1 MTKALPR
8 LLPLLLG
15 GLSAIPP
22 MAVDMYLPAFP
33 VIAKNLGASEDH
45 VQFSLMTFFAGLM
58 LGQLFYGPLSDR
70 FGRKPLIYLG
80 LVAFAIASLGCVF
93 AADARQLSILRFV
106 QGVGGSI
113 GMVVSLAIVRDLY
126 TGKQAARLLS
136 LVVLVLG
143 AAPVVAPLLG
153 SMVIS
158 VSSWRIIFVIL
169 ALFGMMLLGF
179 AAAILPET
187 RSTELR
193 AVSKPAD
200 SLRQYARLLVNGRYV
215 PFVLA
220 VSIAQ
225 AGFFAYLSASAPAFI
240 TVFGLSPFVFSL
252 VFATN
257 ALGMMAAARVTP
269 RLLDRFHAA
278 TIVRIALLVY
288 LTAALIL
295 LAMTLSGQLSAVSLA
310 VVLFVVV
317 ATLGCIMPVSS
328 ALAMEHVGAVA
339 GTAAALLGAF
349 QFGVGALASGVTAA
363 LSNGSVLPMVG
374 CIAVCGL
381 VATLIAFTAF
391 PKDRLQD
398 SDLKL

>member
-1 MTKALPR
+1 
-8 LLPLLLG
+8 
-15 GLSAIPP
+15 

-33 VIAKNLGASEDH
+33 VIAKDLGASEDH

-200 SLRQYARLLVNGRYV
+200 SIRQYARLLVNGRYV

-295 LAMTLSGQLSAVSLA
+295 LAMTLGGQLSAVSLA

>member
-1 MTKALPR
+1 
-8 LLPLLLG
+8 
-15 GLSAIPP
+15 

>member
-1 MTKALPR
+1 
-8 LLPLLLG
+8 
-15 GLSAIPP
+15 

-33 VIAKNLGASEDH
+33 VIAKDLGASEDH

-200 SLRQYARLLVNGRYV
+200 SIRQYARLLVNGRYV

>member
-33 VIAKNLGASEDH
+33 VIAKDLGASEDH

-70 FGRKPLIYLG
+70 FGRKPLIYFG

-200 SLRQYARLLVNGRYV
+200 SIRQYARLLVNGRYV

>member
-1 MTKALPR
+1 
-8 LLPLLLG
+8 
-15 GLSAIPP
+15 

-33 VIAKNLGASEDH
+33 VIAKDLGASEDH

>member
-70 FGRKPLIYLG
+70 FGRKPLIYFG

-200 SLRQYARLLVNGRYV
+200 SIRQYARLLVNGRYV

>member
-1 MTKALPR
+1 
-8 LLPLLLG
+8 
-15 GLSAIPP
+15 
-22 MAVDMYLPAFP
+22 
-33 VIAKNLGASEDH
+33 
-45 VQFSLMTFFAGLM
+45 
-58 LGQLFYGPLSDR
+58 
-70 FGRKPLIYLG
+70 
-80 LVAFAIASLGCVF
+80 
-93 AADARQLSILRFV
+93 
-106 QGVGGSI
+106 
-113 GMVVSLAIVRDLY
+113 
-126 TGKQAARLLS
+126 
-136 LVVLVLG
+136 
-143 AAPVVAPLLG
+143 
-153 SMVIS
+153 
-158 VSSWRIIFVIL
+158 
-169 ALFGMMLLGF
+169 
-179 AAAILPET
+179 
-187 RSTELR
+187 
-193 AVSKPAD
+193 VSKPAD
-200 SLRQYARLLVNGRYV
+200 SIRQYARLLVNGRYV

-295 LAMTLSGQLSAVSLA
+295 LAMTLGGQLSAVSLA

>member
-33 VIAKNLGASEDH
+33 VIAKDLGASEDH

-200 SLRQYARLLVNGRYV
+200 SIRQYARLLVNGRYV